1 MNFSVIRSADTLWGG
16 AAAME
21 LAMQKRHLI
30 LLGKEIPALESLR
43 QKIGRHADVHV
54 RHFKTD
60 DALTHDIIAVCDH
73 INMHYEVDLLFN
85 FAEIGFGHKLEEYDV
100 HQLDRKLKVCHAAGT
115 LYLHQLLPNLLLHG
129 NALVMQFWCCA
140 APMQPWQEALVNY
153 NVHYAE
159 FLNSEWKESGLTIK
173 NFAVEVPGTEP
184 AIIPFQ

>member
-1 MNFSVIRSADTLWGG
+1 MNFSVIRSADTLWGS

-30 LLGKEIPALESLR
+30 LLGKELPALESLR
-43 QKIGRHADVHV
+43 HKIEKHAGIQVQ
-54 RHFKTD
+54 HFQTD
-60 DALTHDIIAVCDH
+60 DAVTQDIIAVCDH

-85 FAEIGFGHKLEEYDV
+85 FAEIGFEQKLEDFDI
-100 HQLDRKLKVCHAAGT
+100 HQLDRKLKVSHAAGT

-153 NVHYAE
+153 NRHYSE
-159 FLNSEWKESGLTIK
+159 FLNSEWKETGLTIK
-173 NFAVEVPGTEP
+173 NFTVEVPGNEP
-184 AIIPFQ
+184 VLMF